1 MKRIKC
7 FRCGVDAEVTWS
19 SDSACYPD
27 IELCHECSQLLMK
40 WPFRKRRF
48 NSQPTAKGKG

>member
-40 WPFRKRRF
+40 WPFRNRRF